1 MKTGTAVKVY
11 SIMMGLLLLFALV
24 MTGGNVKAADNEAM
38 TIQIQPGDEKIEI
51 YNDYYVL
58 NGSTRQDWSGDYVL
72 TGSNFNQQGDYSA
85 FQVIVE
91 DGYSSNGGARS
102 ITLSSL
108 NILNTISSETC
119 AFSLQGNADVRLLLE
134 GVNQLQSG
142 QMQAGI
148 QASSK
153 TGALTIEGSGSL
165 YVQGGY
171 TAAGIGGGFL
181 QDGRNITINSGTIMA
196 AGGSEN
202 SGVSSIEQNDAYVT
216 VESWMLPD
224 VGSSNKHTGCGAGI
238 GGGDLG
244 AGVNITINGGSVT
257 ANGAGG
263 GSGIGGGSSGH
274 GLFITINDGRVSA
287 SGGLYGAGIGGGFER
302 DGENITINSGLVMAE
317 GGDKAAGIGG
327 GARGNGRYLT
337 INGGTITAVGQYTAD
352 DIGGGTL
359 TISSHNGPLV
369 VTGGSINADLYKNDD
384 PRPYSSTDQSG
395 SSLLHYTLNLTD
407 ASGNAVSGA
416 SVESLKIGSC
426 SGNAETDSSQYGIR
440 GMQTNDAG
448 QLSLYLDI
456 TSVPEDLN
464 VTVVADGVTYTG
476 TFSFSGINLTPAV

>member
-1 MKTGTAVKVY
+1 
-11 SIMMGLLLLFALV
+11 MGLLLLFALV

-171 TAAGIGGGFL
+171 KAAGIGGGFL

-287 SGGLYGAGIGGGFER
+287 SGGLYG
-302 DGENITINSGLVMAE
+302 
-317 GGDKAAGIGG
+317 AGIGG

>member
-51 YNDYYVL
+51 YNDSYVL
-58 NGSTRQDWSGDYVL
+58 NGSIRQDWSGDYVL

-216 VESWMLPD
+216 VDSWMLPD

-287 SGGLYGAGIGGGFER
+287 SGGLYG
-302 DGENITINSGLVMAE
+302 
-317 GGDKAAGIGG
+317 AGIGG

-426 SGNAETDSSQYGIR
+426 SGNAETDSSQYGTR

-476 TFSFSGINLTPAV
+476 TFSFSGINLTPAA

>member
-58 NGSTRQDWSGDYVL
+58 NGLTRQDWSGDYVL

-153 TGALTIEGSGSL
+153 TGAFTIEGSGSL

-287 SGGLYGAGIGGGFER
+287 SGGLYGAGIGGG
-302 DGENITINSGLVMAE
+302 
-317 GGDKAAGIGG
+317 
-327 GARGNGRYLT
+327 ARGNGRYLT

-426 SGNAETDSSQYGIR
+426 SGNAETDSSQYGTR

>member
-58 NGSTRQDWSGDYVL
+58 NGLTRQDWSGDYVL

-287 SGGLYGAGIGGGFER
+287 SGGLYGAGIGGG
-302 DGENITINSGLVMAE
+302 
-317 GGDKAAGIGG
+317 
-327 GARGNGRYLT
+327 ARGNGRYLT

-359 TISSHNGPLV
+359 TISRHNGPLV

-384 PRPYSSTDQSG
+384 PRPYSSTEQSG

-426 SGNAETDSSQYGIR
+426 SGNAETDSSQYGTR

>member
-11 SIMMGLLLLFALV
+11 SIIMGLLLLFALV

-58 NGSTRQDWSGDYVL
+58 NGLTRQDWSGDYVL

-171 TAAGIGGGFL
+171 KAAGIGGGFL

-287 SGGLYGAGIGGGFER
+287 SGGLYGAGIGGG
-302 DGENITINSGLVMAE
+302 
-317 GGDKAAGIGG
+317 
-327 GARGNGRYLT
+327 ARGNGRYLT

-426 SGNAETDSSQYGIR
+426 SGNAETDSSQYGTR

>member
-11 SIMMGLLLLFALV
+11 SIIMGLLLLFALV

-244 AGVNITINGGSVT
+244 AGVNITINGGTVT

-287 SGGLYGAGIGGGFER
+287 SGGLYG
-302 DGENITINSGLVMAE
+302 
-317 GGDKAAGIGG
+317 AGIGG

-426 SGNAETDSSQYGIR
+426 SGNAETDSSQYGTR

-476 TFSFSGINLTPAV
+476 TFSFSGINLTPAA

>member
-58 NGSTRQDWSGDYVL
+58 NGLTRQDWSGDYVL

-202 SGVSSIEQNDAYVT
+202 SGVSSVEQNDPYVT

-224 VGSSNKHTGCGAGI
+224 VGSSNEHTGCGAGI

-263 GSGIGGGSSGH
+263 GGH
-274 GLFITINDGRVSA
+274 RRRSKGKRPLSD
-287 SGGLYGAGIGGGFER
+287 
-302 DGENITINSGLVMAE
+302 
-317 GGDKAAGIGG
+317 DK
-327 GARGNGRYLT
+327 RRY
-337 INGGTITAVGQYTAD
+337 D
-352 DIGGGTL
+352 
-359 TISSHNGPLV
+359 H
-369 VTGGSINADLYKNDD
+369 
-384 PRPYSSTDQSG
+384 
-395 SSLLHYTLNLTD
+395 
-407 ASGNAVSGA
+407 
-416 SVESLKIGSC
+416 SC
-426 SGNAETDSSQYGIR
+426 R
-440 GMQTNDAG
+440 
-448 QLSLYLDI
+448 
-456 TSVPEDLN
+456 
-464 VTVVADGVTYTG
+464 TVYCR
-476 TFSFSGINLTPAV
+476 

>member
-11 SIMMGLLLLFALV
+11 SIIMGLLLLFALV

-58 NGSTRQDWSGDYVL
+58 NGLTRQDWSGDYVL

-287 SGGLYGAGIGGGFER
+287 SGGLYGAGIGGG
-302 DGENITINSGLVMAE
+302 
-317 GGDKAAGIGG
+317 
-327 GARGNGRYLT
+327 ARGNGRYLT

-476 TFSFSGINLTPAV
+476 TFSFSGINLTPAA

>member
-287 SGGLYGAGIGGGFER
+287 SGGLYGAGIGGG
-302 DGENITINSGLVMAE
+302 
-317 GGDKAAGIGG
+317 
-327 GARGNGRYLT
+327 ARGNGRYLT

-426 SGNAETDSSQYGIR
+426 SGNAETDSSQYGTR

>member
-58 NGSTRQDWSGDYVL
+58 NGLTRQDWSGDYVL

-287 SGGLYGAGIGGGFER
+287 SGGLYGAGIGGG
-302 DGENITINSGLVMAE
+302 
-317 GGDKAAGIGG
+317 
-327 GARGNGRYLT
+327 ARGNGRYLT

>member
-11 SIMMGLLLLFALV
+11 SIIMGLLLLFALV

-58 NGSTRQDWSGDYVL
+58 NGLTRQDWSGDYVL

-244 AGVNITINGGSVT
+244 AGVNITINGGTVT

-274 GLFITINDGRVSA
+274 GLYITINEGRVSA
-287 SGGLYGAGIGGGFER
+287 SGGLYG
-302 DGENITINSGLVMAE
+302 
-317 GGDKAAGIGG
+317 AGIGG

-476 TFSFSGINLTPAV
+476 TFSFSGINLTPAA

>member
-11 SIMMGLLLLFALV
+11 SIIMGLLLLFALV

-58 NGSTRQDWSGDYVL
+58 NGLTRQDWSGDYVL

-244 AGVNITINGGSVT
+244 AGVNITINGGTVT

-287 SGGLYGAGIGGGFER
+287 SGGLYG
-302 DGENITINSGLVMAE
+302 
-317 GGDKAAGIGG
+317 AGIGG

-426 SGNAETDSSQYGIR
+426 SGNAETDSSQYGTR

-476 TFSFSGINLTPAV
+476 TFSFSGINLTPAA

>member
-11 SIMMGLLLLFALV
+11 SIIMGLLLLFALV

-58 NGSTRQDWSGDYVL
+58 NGLTRQDWSGDYVL

-244 AGVNITINGGSVT
+244 AGVNITINGGTVT

-287 SGGLYGAGIGGGFER
+287 SGGLYG
-302 DGENITINSGLVMAE
+302 
-317 GGDKAAGIGG
+317 AGIGG

-476 TFSFSGINLTPAV
+476 TFSFSGINLTPAA

>member
-58 NGSTRQDWSGDYVL
+58 NGLTRQDWSGDYVL

-171 TAAGIGGGFL
+171 KAAGIGGGFL

-244 AGVNITINGGSVT
+244 AGVNITINGGTVT

-287 SGGLYGAGIGGGFER
+287 SGGLYG
-302 DGENITINSGLVMAE
+302 
-317 GGDKAAGIGG
+317 AGIGG

>member
-58 NGSTRQDWSGDYVL
+58 NGLTRQDWSGDYVL

-165 YVQGGY
+165 YVQGGN

-244 AGVNITINGGSVT
+244 AGVNITINGGTVT

-287 SGGLYGAGIGGGFER
+287 SGGLYG
-302 DGENITINSGLVMAE
+302 
-317 GGDKAAGIGG
+317 AGIGG

>member
-171 TAAGIGGGFL
+171 KAAGIGGGFL

-202 SGVSSIEQNDAYVT
+202 SGVSSVEQNDPYVT

-224 VGSSNKHTGCGAGI
+224 VGSSNEHTGCGAGI

-244 AGVNITINGGSVT
+244 AGVNITINGGTVT
-257 ANGAGG
+257 ANGA
-263 GSGIGGGSSGH
+263 GGGSSGH

-287 SGGLYGAGIGGGFER
+287 SGGLYG
-302 DGENITINSGLVMAE
+302 
-317 GGDKAAGIGG
+317 AGIGG

>member
-58 NGSTRQDWSGDYVL
+58 NGSIRQDWSGDYVL

-224 VGSSNKHTGCGAGI
+224 VGSSNEHTGCGAGI

-244 AGVNITINGGSVT
+244 AGVNITINGGTVT

-287 SGGLYGAGIGGGFER
+287 SGGLYGAGIGGG
-302 DGENITINSGLVMAE
+302 
-317 GGDKAAGIGG
+317 
-327 GARGNGRYLT
+327 ARGNGRYLT

-359 TISSHNGPLV
+359 TISRHNGPLV

-384 PRPYSSTDQSG
+384 PRPYSSTEQSG

-476 TFSFSGINLTPAV
+476 TFSFSGINLTPAA

>member
-1 MKTGTAVKVY
+1 
-11 SIMMGLLLLFALV
+11 MGLLLLFALV

-244 AGVNITINGGSVT
+244 AGVNITINGGTVT

-287 SGGLYGAGIGGGFER
+287 SGGLYG
-302 DGENITINSGLVMAE
+302 
-317 GGDKAAGIGG
+317 AGIGG

-476 TFSFSGINLTPAV
+476 TFSFSGINLTPAA

>member
-224 VGSSNKHTGCGAGI
+224 VGSSNEHTGCGAGI

-244 AGVNITINGGSVT
+244 AGVNITINGGTVT

-287 SGGLYGAGIGGGFER
+287 SGGLYG
-302 DGENITINSGLVMAE
+302 
-317 GGDKAAGIGG
+317 AGIGG

-384 PRPYSSTDQSG
+384 PRPYSSTEQSG

-476 TFSFSGINLTPAV
+476 TFSFSGINLTPAA

>member
-58 NGSTRQDWSGDYVL
+58 NGSIRQDWSGDYVL

-202 SGVSSIEQNDAYVT
+202 SGVSSVEQNDPYVT

-224 VGSSNKHTGCGAGI
+224 VGSSNEHTGCGAGI

-287 SGGLYGAGIGGGFER
+287 SGGLYG
-302 DGENITINSGLVMAE
+302 
-317 GGDKAAGIGG
+317 AGIGG